1 MDLRRLGYFVAVAEQ
16 GGFTAA
22 ARSVHVS
29 QPALSLAVK
38 ELEGELGTPL
48 FERLGRRVILTAA
61 GEALLDPARQA
72 LRDVETGRAAVA
84 SVTGLEGGRLTIA
97 ALPTLA
103 ADPVA
108 VLVGRFRRLHP
119 GVGIELMAPDDSA
132 DLHALLRDGRCEVGF
147 AGDEDR
153 PDDLDARVI
162 AEQRLLAVH
171 PPGTAAIGTGIL
183 GGLADAPLVA
193 TPVGTSSRRLLEDG
207 FVGSGRLPRV
217 VVSTAQRDA
226 ILPLVLA
233 GAGSALV
240 PEPLAAVA
248 EAFGAVVGVPDPP
261 VVRRVCALSRPGPL
275 APAARRLIELAVGR
289 PETQAPA
296 TKAVMSGVPLPVT
309 MS

>member
-16 GGFTAA
+16 GGFSAA

-38 ELEGELGTPL
+38 ELEAELGAAL

-84 SVTGLEGGRLTIA
+84 SVSGLEGGRLTLA

-108 VLVGRFRRLHP
+108 DLVGRFRRRHP
-119 GVGIELMAPDDSA
+119 GVGIELVAPDDSA
-132 DLHALLRDGRCEVGF
+132 DLHALLRTGRCEVGF

-162 AEQRLLAVH
+162 AEQRLLAIH
-171 PPGTAAIGTGIL
+171 PPGTVGVTGGLL
-183 GGLADAPLVA
+183 GGLAGAPLVA
-193 TPVGTSSRRLLEDG
+193 APVGTSSRRLLEDG
-207 FVGSGRLPRV
+207 FVGSGRTPQV

-240 PEPLAAVA
+240 PEPLATVA
-248 EAFGAVVGVPDPP
+248 AAFGAAVGVPDPP
-261 VVRRVCALSRPGPL
+261 IVRRVCALSRPGPL
-275 APAARRLIELAVGR
+275 APAAHRLLELAVDD
-289 PETQAPA
+289 PA
-296 TKAVMSGVPLPVT
+296 G
-309 MS
+309 